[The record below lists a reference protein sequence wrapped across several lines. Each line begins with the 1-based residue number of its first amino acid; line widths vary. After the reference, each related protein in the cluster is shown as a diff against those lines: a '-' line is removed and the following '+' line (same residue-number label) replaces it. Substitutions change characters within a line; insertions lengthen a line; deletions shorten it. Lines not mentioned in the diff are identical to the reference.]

1 MFTDRREAGK
11 RLSALLY
18 KYKDKDCVV
27 LAIPRGGVIVADEVC
42 AALNAKMGLIITR
55 KIGAPDDEELAIG
68 AIAPDGTTVL
78 DGELIRNLF
87 VREDYIQKEKKK
99 QLKEIYR
106 RIKRYH
112 ADKLPYTIKKRT
124 VIVVDDGMA
133 SGFTIIAAI
142 HYLKK
147 KGAKR
152 IVIGTPVAPIEI
164 VKKISVEADE
174 IAVLDTPN
182 PFYAIGH
189 FYKNFEQV
197 PDEEVLSVLKKYIN

>member
-11 RLSALLY
+11 RLSIVLN
-18 KYKDKDCVV
+18 KYRDKNCVV

-42 AALNAKMGLIITR
+42 AALSAKMGLLITR
-55 KIGAPDDEELAIG
+55 KISAPGDEELAIG
-68 AIAPDGTTVL
+68 AVAPDGTTAL
-78 DGELIRNLF
+78 DKELIQDLF

-99 QLKEIYR
+99 QLKEIY
-106 RIKRYH
+106 KRVKKYR

-133 SGFTIIAAI
+133 TGFTIIAAI
-142 HYLKK
+142 RYLKK
-147 KGAKR
+147 KGASK
-152 IVIGTPVAPIEI
+152 IVVATPVAPIEI
-164 VKKISVEADE
+164 VKKILEEADDV
-174 IAVLDTPN
+174 AVLDTPN

-197 PDEEVLSVLKKYIN
+197 PDEEVLAILKKYMI